1 MKISYAVTVCNEF
14 IEIQRLIAF
23 LLQHKRSQDEI
34 VVQMDLTLDDM
45 KNHPEDK
52 RQVHSYLM
60 KHNAQGNIRL
70 AFCPLN
76 NDFATFKNNLTQHCT
91 GDFIFQID
99 ADEIPNE
106 TLITQL
112 PNILETNSTVDV
124 VLVPRVNTVEGMDQ
138 DHMQQWGWNV
148 NEHGWINWPDY
159 QWRIWKNKP
168 EIKWINKVHERLDGF
183 LSYASIPADE
193 SLALQHPKTIERQIK
208 QNNFYDNLL
217 NFITMC

>member
-76 NDFATFKNNLTQHCT
+76 NNFAAFKNNLTQHCT
-91 GDFIFQID
+91 GDYIFQID
-99 ADEIPNE
+99 ADEIPC
-106 TLITQL
+106 T
-112 PNILETNSTVDV
+112 PILESLPDILQGNPDVDV
-124 VLVPRVNTVEGMDQ
+124 YLVPRVNTVEGMNQ

-148 NEHGWINWPDY
+148 NAEGWVNWPDY
-159 QWRIWKNKP
+159 QWRIYRNDGTVTWKNR
-168 EIKWINKVHERLDGF
+168 VHEVLQGF
-183 LSYASIPADE
+183 KKYATLPMEEDY
-193 SLALQHPKTIERQIK
+193 SLYHPKTIERQIK
-208 QNNFYDNLL
+208 QNEYYGTL
-217 NFITMC
+217 